1 MKKEEET
8 NKLLILI
15 LGILIANLIL
25 PIGRWG
31 ENISSGLLSF
41 ARIFLTVV
49 FLGLFIILSRYKIK
63 KITKKKPLLVLM
75 GILHVAV
82 IFGIFYSIKLLNLAT
97 VGFLNGLNSVWIIL
111 FSLLF
116 LKEKIEKKTFLAFVI
131 AFFGLLLIFVPQIK
145 IGSLL
150 GFFISLAT
158 GIVIAVI
165 YLSMK
170 YLREDYSSTDLTFY
184 QNAIALPFAIPLLFL
199 ARFPSFN
206 LQNSLILLSAGIVT
220 TLGFILV
227 YFASKFLSGQKLGVA
242 NMLSIISPAI
252 YGFIFFREIPD
263 ELTMLGGLLIFIS
276 ILVLSLNKYKTD
288 KNKG

>member
-1 MKKEEET
+1 MKKEEGT
-8 NKLLILI
+8 GKLLILI

-31 ENISSGLLSF
+31 ESISSGLLSF

-49 FLGLFIILSRYKIK
+49 FLGLFIIISKYKIK
-63 KITKKKPLLVLM
+63 KLEKNRALLVLM
-75 GILHVAV
+75 GILHVAI

-97 VGFLNGLNSVWIIL
+97 VGFLNGLNSLWIIL

-116 LKEKIEKKTFLAFVI
+116 LKEKIEKKTFLSFAI
-131 AFFGLLLIFVPQIK
+131 AFFGLLLIFIPQIK
-145 IGSLL
+145 IGSLP

-158 GIVIAVI
+158 GIIIAVV

-170 YLREDYSSTDLTFY
+170 YLREYYSSTDLTFY
-184 QNAIALPFAIPLLFL
+184 QNAIALPFSIPLIFL
-199 ARFPSFN
+199 AEFPSFN
-206 LQNSLILLSAGIVT
+206 FQNSSILFSAGAVT
-220 TLGFILV
+220 TIGFILI

-263 ELTMLGGLLIFIS
+263 WLTIAGGLLIFIS
-276 ILVLSLNKYKTD
+276 ILILSLFEDKINKK
-288 KNKG
+288 